1 LEGAAE
7 LASGDE
13 AELVYDGA
21 TELTG
26 GTTYPLEE
34 PTELGMADE
43 TRKEVPVASVAVVSE
58 GIMMTLLEPVGV
70 TPEVMVMT
78 AGADAVLEDVTTTGP
93 ALDEEA
99 PYSLEAGTLEVEGAI
114 GPEGLGKFGIVIDG
128 VSYAPEEG
136 TKVVRTLVWDGMPP
150 LGYSELP
157 GVMEEPVMT
166 LTETIAESVE

>member
-1 LEGAAE
+1 MEGAAE

-70 TPEVMVMT
+70 TPEVMVIT
-78 AGADAVLEDVTTTGP
+78 AGADAVPEDVAITGLE
-93 ALDEEA
+93 LDEEA
-99 PYSLEAGTLEVEGAI
+99 P
-114 GPEGLGKFGIVIDG
+114 
-128 VSYAPEEG
+128 
-136 TKVVRTLVWDGMPP
+136 
-150 LGYSELP
+150 
-157 GVMEEPVMT
+157 
-166 LTETIAESVE
+166 